1 MITDLNKIIA
11 EWSFRTKSGILD
23 AKSMSHQIILEELLK
38 EYGWPLEA
46 RSELVNN
53 LMEKTEDDDSKI
65 IKWKD
70 DKGKEREATL
80 GTVKG
85 YQYDKDYKTSKYK
98 QLGVQAAGL
107 KDRNVKDKNV
117 KDKDVKGQDVKD
129 LTRNLGGDGSKK
141 KGELTPDEKEAE
153 KERKKQEKIAQ
164 KKAEN
169 KYANDNSKIDD
180 FDKKREK
187 VIDNLKDD
195 DGNPIPKARRQKL
208 KDYQNTTLKYLR
220 SGIDDD
226 IRASGMKGKQISEET
241 RTAHKKC
248 ADILE
253 KLWAGEKVSPEEQ
266 DHLSKWVGVV
276 EPAESSPNAWK
287 IYIAREP
294 GIDGNGN
301 FNRLK
306 GMPADKLGGKH
317 GSGESYADK
326 SMQKWMQ
333 SQGVRTVRTST
344 YAGKLTTANQI
355 FSEKGK
361 VKKLKII
368 DPKSIKREN
377 GKIKSVKLADG
388 LTLTRVPKK
397 DNETDTERKKRQQN
411 NAQLEE
417 YGELIEK
424 GELEFIDMDSGVNPD
439 TPENR
444 KQIIQEG
451 LQGLSTR
458 LRSLGRRPIAGVP
471 EGDNNPPT
479 PDPLA
484 EKIIDRIEALS
495 KKDPNENPEEWKK
508 ELDSIMKDLAMHE
521 TLGRSF
527 ANVAEIYSA
536 IKTMHGNGKGT
547 EAGSAAYLPEST
559 TLETVD
565 VLVVTENGKGK
576 NKIVTIDGKSIKKG
590 SGGASQ
596 LTAKVRKSSFKKVG
610 NLEPDV
616 VREKTIA
623 LSKKH
628 EGIYDNDDVF
638 DQNPP
643 DKESVQKEL
652 DHQQKTQD
660 DIKESAKE
668 LGVDPKYIKYIEKKM
683 NDGNPSQIDSA
694 LKKIMAQR
702 KQKGLSVDSD
712 TEAMLRKRLES
723 YYLYQA
729 MSHRAY
735 NQNLDIQHFGND
747 SFSVK
752 KDGIK
757 VDASDGVEKI
767 AWPKFEFNL
776 GFSVTG
782 RSTNA
787 GGGRFVNSDADDPA
801 YNKFF
806 KED

>member
-53 LMEKTEDDDSKI
+53 LMESEEKFQAKKKDSDNISTFDSK
-65 IKWKD
+65 
-70 DKGKEREATL
+70 EARDAAVRD
-80 GTVKG
+80 GTHVEIG
-85 YQYDKDYKTSKYK
+85 DKD
-98 QLGVQAAGL
+98 A
-107 KDRNVKDKNV
+107 
-117 KDKDVKGQDVKD
+117 
-129 LTRNLGGDGSKK
+129 KK
-141 KGELTPDEKEAE
+141 SVNIFSPEENPKADE
-153 KERKKQEKIAQ
+153 KERKKQEKLAQ
-164 KKAEN
+164 KKKEN
-169 KYANDNSKIDD
+169 EQFGKD
-180 FDKKREK
+180 FDKKRTK

-195 DGNPIPKARRQKL
+195 DGNPIPSARKQKL
-208 KDYQNTTLKYLR
+208 KDYQNTTLKYLK

-241 RTAHKKC
+241 HTAHVKC
-248 ADILE
+248 ANILE

-266 DHLSKWVGVV
+266 DHLSKWVAVV

-287 IYIAREP
+287 MYIAREP
-294 GIDGNGN
+294 GVDANGN

-317 GSGESYADK
+317 GSGESSADK

-361 VKKLKII
+361 VKKLKKI
-368 DPKSIKREN
+368 DSGNVIKKN
-377 GKIKSVKLADG
+377 GKVESVKLADG
-388 LTLTRVPKK
+388 LTLTRVPKQK
-397 DNETDTERKKRQQN
+397 NETPTQRKKRQQN

-417 YGELIEK
+417 YGTLIEK

-439 TPENR
+439 TPDNR

-508 ELDSIMKDLAMHE
+508 ELDSIMKDLGTHE

-547 EAGSAAYLPEST
+547 ESGSAAYLPEST

-590 SGGASQ
+590 AGGASQ
-596 LTAKVRKSSFKKVG
+596 LTAKVRKSGFKKVG
-610 NLEPDV
+610 NLSPEQ
-616 VREKTIA
+616 VREKTVA

-628 EGIYDNDDVF
+628 EGIYKNDGVF
-638 DQNPP
+638 NQNPP
-643 DKESVQKEL
+643 NKKNVKEEL
-652 DHQQKTQD
+652 NHQQNTQNE
-660 DIKESAKE
+660 IKESAKE
-668 LGVDPKYIKYIEKKM
+668 LGVDPKYIEYIERKM
-683 NDGNPSQIDSA
+683 NDGKPSQIDSA

-712 TEAMLRKRLES
+712 TENMMRKRMES

-729 MSHRAY
+729 MSHRSY
-735 NQNLDIQHFGND
+735 NQNVEIQYFGND

-752 KDGIK
+752 AAGIK
-757 VDASDGVEKI
+757 VDTSDGVERI

-801 YNKFF
+801 YSKFF

>member
-23 AKSMSHQIILEELLK
+23 AKSMSHQIILEGLLK

-46 RSELVNN
+46 RFELVNN
-53 LMEKTEDDDSKI
+53 LMEVKPDLEREKLMKQKIKYKAKDKEGKLVDKEITVGGALKQGEEHPAYEKAKQLTSDDDNTKTKGQNI
-65 IKWKD
+65 FTGDPKD
-70 DKGKEREATL
+70 AEREL
-80 GTVKG
+80 G
-85 YQYDKDYKTSKYK
+85 D
-98 QLGVQAAGL
+98 
-107 KDRNVKDKNV
+107 
-117 KDKDVKGQDVKD
+117 
-129 LTRNLGGDGSKK
+129 DGA
-141 KGELTPDEKEAE
+141 AE
-153 KERKKQEKIAQ
+153 KERKKQEKLAQ
-164 KKAEN
+164 KKKEN
-169 KYANDNSKIDD
+169 EQFGKA
-180 FDKKREK
+180 FDKKRTK

-195 DGNPIPKARRQKL
+195 DGNPIPSARTQKL
-208 KDYQNTTLKYLR
+208 KDYQNTTLKYLK

-241 RTAHKKC
+241 HTAHVKC
-248 ADILE
+248 ANILE

-266 DHLSKWVGVV
+266 DHLSKWVAVV

-287 IYIAREP
+287 MYIAREP
-294 GIDGNGN
+294 GVDKNGN

-317 GSGESYADK
+317 GSGESSADK

-361 VKKLKII
+361 VKKLKKI
-368 DPKSIKREN
+368 DPEKSIKRNKDKKVE
-377 GKIKSVKLADG
+377 SVKLANG
-388 LTLTRVPKK
+388 LTLTRVPKQK
-397 DNETDTERKKRQQN
+397 NETSTQRKKRQQN

-417 YGELIEK
+417 YGTLIEK
-424 GELEFIDMDSGVNPD
+424 GELEFIDMDSGANPD

-471 EGDNNPPT
+471 LGDTNPPT

-495 KKDPNENPEEWKK
+495 KKNPNENSEEWKK
-508 ELDSIMKDLAMHE
+508 ELDSIMKDLGTHE

-590 SGGASQ
+590 AGGASQ
-596 LTAKVRKSSFKKVG
+596 LTAKVRKSGFKKVG
-610 NLEPDV
+610 NLNPEQ
-616 VREKTIA
+616 VREKTVA

-628 EGIYDNDDVF
+628 EGIYKNDEVF
-638 DQNPP
+638 NQNPP
-643 DKESVQKEL
+643 NKKNVKEEL
-652 DHQQKTQD
+652 NHQQNTQNE
-660 DIKESAKE
+660 IKESAKE
-668 LGVDPKYIKYIEKKM
+668 LGVDPKYIEYIERKM
-683 NDGNPSQIDSA
+683 NDGKPSQIDSA

-712 TEAMLRKRLES
+712 TENMMRKRMES

-729 MSHRAY
+729 MSHRSY
-735 NQNLDIQHFGND
+735 NQNVEIQYFGND

-752 KDGIK
+752 AAGIK
-757 VDASDGVEKI
+757 VDTSDGVERI

-806 KED
+806 KKD